1 MKRISVWMSMYDQS
15 GRQFGRSFET
25 DTTDP
30 KGIYQEMLQHI
41 GPDEDIADY
50 GYFEDDIMGEI
61 QDVVAERRAIEGP
74 VEWC

>member
-1 MKRISVWMSMYDQS
+1 MKNTSVWMSIYDQYGHQY
-15 GRQFGRSFET
+15 GRTFET

-30 KGIYQEMLQHI
+30 KGIYEEVCQHLEA
-41 GPDEDIADY
+41 DEDIADY

-61 QDVVAERRAIEGP
+61 QDVVAERRAVEGP